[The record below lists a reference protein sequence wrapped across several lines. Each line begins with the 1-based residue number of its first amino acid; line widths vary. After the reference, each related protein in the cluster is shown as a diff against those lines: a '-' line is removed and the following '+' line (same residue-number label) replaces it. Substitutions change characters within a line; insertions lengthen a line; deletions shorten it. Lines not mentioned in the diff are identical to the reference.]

1 MREELRQM
9 QRRRLS
15 CRDRGR
21 KSLMPGSREEETRGY
36 GDITREEEEEERWAA
51 GQ

>member
-1 MREELRQM
+1 MDAKIFLYPYFSFQLFQGRE
-9 QRRRLS
+9 
-15 CRDRGR
+15 
-21 KSLMPGSREEETRGY
+21 GSPRTREEETRGY

>member
-1 MREELRQM
+1 MREEL
-9 QRRRLS
+9 RRRLS
-15 CRDRGR
+15 CRGRGR

-36 GDITREEEEEERWAA
+36 GDVTREEEEEERWAA